1 MMSPAISL
9 QHIDKSF
16 QLLREKHSS
25 LKSMLVSL
33 RRSHP
38 QMVPGLQDIT
48 LTVNKGETVAIVGKN
63 GSGKSTLLRVI
74 SRVYLPTSGSVEV
87 EGRMSTMLALAA
99 GFHPE
104 LTGRENIYF
113 NGAILG
119 LSAAEMAGKIE
130 RIIDFSELNDF
141 IDAPV
146 KTYSDGML
154 MRLGFSIAVE
164 TDPDILLID
173 EVLAVGDAEFQEKCY
188 DRIESFKREG
198 RTIVFV
204 THDLESARRVASRAI
219 WISGGK
225 IAADGETVQV
235 IDQYLASLTHIEHAT
250 KDIG

>member
-1 MMSPAISL
+1 MMSAAISL
-9 QHIDKSF
+9 EHINKSF
-16 QLLREKHSS
+16 ELVKEKHSS
-25 LKSMLVSL
+25 LKAALLSF
-33 RRSHP
+33 RRSRP
-38 QMVPGLQDIT
+38 QKVPGLQDVT
-48 LTVNKGETVAIVGKN
+48 LTISKGETVAVVGKN

-74 SRVYLPTSGSVEV
+74 SRVYRPTSGTVNV
-87 EGRMSTMLALAA
+87 QGRMSTMLALAA

-104 LTGRENIYF
+104 LTGRENVYF
-113 NGAILG
+113 NGAIMG
-119 LSAAEMAGKIE
+119 LSAAEMQGKID
-130 RIIDFSELNDF
+130 RIIGFSELDEF

-219 WISGGK
+219 WMSSGK
-225 IAADGETVQV
+225 IAADGETSQV
-235 IDQYLASLTHIEHAT
+235 IDQYLASLVHVEHAT
-250 KDIG
+250 EEIR

>member
-1 MMSPAISL
+1 MMDSAISL

-16 QLLREKHSS
+16 ELLRDKHGS
-25 LKSMLVSL
+25 LKSAFLSL
-33 RRSHP
+33 RRSRP
-38 QMVPGLQDIT
+38 RTILGLQDIT
-48 LTVNKGETVAIVGKN
+48 LTINKGETVAIVGKN
-63 GSGKSTLLRVI
+63 GSGKSTLLRII
-74 SRVYLPTSGSVEV
+74 SRVYRPTSGTVDV
-87 EGRMSTMLALAA
+87 NGRMSTMLALAA
-99 GFHPE
+99 GLHPE

-113 NGAILG
+113 NGAIMG
-119 LSAAEMAGKIE
+119 LSAADMAGNID

-188 DRIESFKREG
+188 DRIESFKQVG

-204 THDLESARRVASRAI
+204 THDLDSARRVASRAI
-219 WISGGK
+219 WMSAGK
-225 IAADGETVQV
+225 IAADGDTVQV
-235 IDQYLASLTHIEHAT
+235 IDQYLASVVHVEHAT
-250 KDIG
+250 KEIG